1 MTTLATGL
9 TLLCLSQS
17 GCYSERPAMKEYIQ
31 MKPPAALLTRCEAPP
46 EREIKTNRDIVYLL
60 TETQSAFSECAAK
73 IDALRS
79 YYDGNN

>member
-1 MTTLATGL
+1 
-9 TLLCLSQS
+9 
-17 GCYSERPAMKEYIQ
+17 